1 MTSQSVGMGDKCNV
15 MRQKVIGQPRQ
26 IGSYSWR
33 TLIIGGSRWFS
44 MGAIGTT

>member
-26 IGSYSWR
+26 IESHSWR
-33 TLIIGGSRWFS
+33 TLIIGGWRWFGI
-44 MGAIGTT
+44 GAIETT